1 MRAAFDIAIKDLKQ
15 RIRDRSALLIAI
27 VAPFALAVLFSVMLG
42 GIDQDFHADWAIVD
56 LDGGEIAA
64 ALVDGPIAGMEQA
77 EVISVTTLA
86 DAAAAREA
94 VDSGDVQTAII
105 IPSGFSESAMSGAG
119 ASIELITN
127 PDATISAAVARS
139 VLSAF
144 TDQIDAV
151 GISVATAL
159 FEARQLPDDA
169 TTAALAE
176 LAQGLPDP
184 IVIVDDGAEDRTA
197 SISTYYAA
205 AMAILFVFLGAQFGV
220 TSLLTEKRTKTLSR
234 MVAAPL
240 KPISILLGKT
250 MVSMV
255 LAIVS
260 MAVIVIGTAVLLG
273 ARWGDPI
280 AIAALILGAALA
292 ATGIALLAVG
302 FAKTEDQAGS
312 LVAIVTISLAV
323 LGGSFFPV
331 AQGPGLMAQL
341 SQLTPH
347 NWFLKGVDD
356 VSTGGDVVTAAGPI
370 AVLAVIGLVTGG
382 LGLWR
387 ARKVLVS

>member
-1 MRAAFDIAIKDLKQ
+1 MRAALDIALKDLKQ
-15 RIRDRSALLIAI
+15 RIRDRSALVIAI

-42 GIDQDFHADWAIVD
+42 GVDQDFHADWAVVD
-56 LDGGEIAA
+56 LDGGEV
-64 ALVDGPIAGMEQA
+64 ALALAEGPIAAMEEA
-77 EVISVTTLA
+77 GVITVTTLST
-86 DAAAAREA
+86 REA
-94 VDSGDVQTAII
+94 ANQAVDEASVRTAII
-105 IPSGFSESAMSGAG
+105 IPAGFSESAAGGAG
-119 ASIELITN
+119 GSIELISN
-127 PDATISAAVARS
+127 PDATISAEVARS

-144 TDQIDAV
+144 TSQVDAV
-151 GISVATAL
+151 GVSVATAL
-159 FEARQLPDDA
+159 FEAGQFPDA
-169 TTAALAE
+169 ETTEALAAAAQA
-176 LAQGLPDP
+176 LADP
-184 IVIVDDGAEDRTA
+184 IVLVDTAAADRSA
-197 SISTYYAA
+197 STSTYYAA

-220 TSLLTEKRTKTLSR
+220 TSLLTEKRNMTLSR

-260 MAVIVIGTAVLLG
+260 MSVIIIGTALLLG

-280 AIAALILGAALA
+280 AIAVLILAAALA

-331 AQGPGLMAQL
+331 AQGPGIMSQL

-356 VSTGGDVVTAAGPI
+356 ISTGGDMVSSIGPI
-370 AVLAVIGLVTGG
+370 AILTLIGLVTGSIG
-382 LGLWR
+382 MWR
-387 ARKVLVS
+387 ARRVVVS

>member
-1 MRAAFDIAIKDLKQ
+1 MRAALDIAAKDLKQ
-15 RIRDRSALLIAI
+15 RVRDRSALLIAI

-56 LDGGEIAA
+56 LDGGEIAV
-64 ALVDGPIAGMEQA
+64 ALIDGPIAGMEEA
-77 EVISVTTLA
+77 EVISVTTLP
-86 DAAAAREA
+86 DAEAAREA
-94 VDSGDVQTAII
+94 VDSGSAQTAIV
-105 IPSGFSESAMSGAG
+105 IPPGFSDSAAAGAG
-119 ASIELITN
+119 ASVEIISS
-127 PDATISAAVARS
+127 PDATISAEVARS

-144 TDQIDAV
+144 TDQVDAI

-159 FEARQLPDDA
+159 IEARQLPGG
-169 TTAALAE
+169 TTTEALIE
-176 LAQGLPDP
+176 LAQGTPDP
-184 IVIVDDGAEDRTA
+184 IVIVDDAAEDRTA

-220 TSLLTEKRTKTLSR
+220 TSLLTEKRTGTLSR

-240 KPISILLGKT
+240 RPISILVGKS
-250 MVSMV
+250 MVSMI
-255 LAIVS
+255 LAVVS

-273 ARWGDPI
+273 AHWGDPI
-280 AIAALILGAALA
+280 AIGMLILAAALA

-312 LVAIVTISLAV
+312 LIAIVTISLAV

-331 AQGPGLMAQL
+331 AQGPGLMSQL

-347 NWFLKGVDD
+347 HWFLKGIAD
-356 VSTGGDVVTAAGPI
+356 VSTGGGVVTTAGPI
-370 AVLAVIGLVTGG
+370 AVLAVIGLVTGSVG
-382 LGLWR
+382 MWR
-387 ARKVLVS
+387 ARRVVVS

>member
-1 MRAAFDIAIKDLKQ
+1 MRAALDIATKDLKQ

-42 GIDQDFHADWAIVD
+42 GIDQGFHAEWAIVD
-56 LDGGEIAA
+56 LDGGQIAV
-64 ALVDGPIAGMEQA
+64 ALIDGPIASMEEA
-77 EVISVTTLA
+77 EVISVTRLP
-86 DAAAAREA
+86 DIEAAREA
-94 VDSGDVQTAII
+94 VDTGSVQTAII
-105 IPSGFSESAMSGAG
+105 IPSGFSDSAAAGAG
-119 ASIELITN
+119 GSIEIISS
-127 PDATISAAVARS
+127 PDATISTEVARS

-144 TDQIDAV
+144 TDQVDAV

-159 FEARQLPDDA
+159 LEARQLPDGA
-169 TTAALAE
+169 TTEALVE
-176 LAQGLPDP
+176 LAQAIPDP
-184 IVIVDDGAEDRTA
+184 IVIVDDAAEDRTA

-220 TSLLTEKRTKTLSR
+220 TSLLTEKRTGTLSR

-240 KPISILLGKT
+240 KPISILVGKS

-280 AIAALILGAALA
+280 AIGLLILAAALA
-292 ATGIALLAVG
+292 ATGIALLAVS
-302 FAKTEDQAGS
+302 FAKTEDQAAS

-323 LGGSFFPV
+323 LGGAFFPV
-331 AQGPGLMAQL
+331 AQGSGLMSQL

-347 NWFLKGVDD
+347 HWFLDGVADI
-356 VSTGGDVVTAAGPI
+356 STGGSVVSAGGSI
-370 AVLAVIGLVTGG
+370 AVLTVIGLVAGG
-382 LGLWR
+382 VGMWR
-387 ARKVLVS
+387 ARRVVVS